1 MKPLFEHDCTCC
13 TYLGT
18 ENDHDLYHCGQ
29 SGFGQTVI
37 ARYSSDG
44 PDYMSGLVF
53 SRTGIL
59 RIAAEKAIEKGILSR
74 GDWRKSAYKYYLP
87 YSEVKRL
94 FLLPIEELEKLS
106 DMRSY
111 RSGYPLSVLYDILDQ
126 RKAS

>member
-37 ARYSSDG
+37 ARYGYG
-44 PDYMSGLVF
+44 PDYTSGLVF
-53 SRTGIL
+53 SKTGIL

-74 GDWRKSAYKYYLP
+74 DDWRKSVYSPYIP

-94 FLLPIEELEKLS
+94 FLLPIEELEELS

-111 RSGYPLSVLYDILDQ
+111 RSGYSLRLLYSILDK